1 MASMRLAALLLMV
14 LHGTASAQALP
25 VPRTVLGGATLNTSN
40 IINLNSQTIS
50 GGSLTLG
57 SGGGLPAAPTI
68 ATNPAVNQAAGSI
81 TLRAGSGLSTLQAP
95 TPRPLTVSG
104 AMTAAPSASFL
115 SAEATRL
122 TLTAMPASLQSLPQ
136 LREGVFV
143 QPGTALTGTLGARQA
158 VLIEGRIRF
167 TQ

>member
-1 MASMRLAALLLMV
+1 MASMRPAAALLLM
-14 LHGTASAQALP
+14 LLNGTAAAQALAIP
-25 VPRTVLGGATLNTSN
+25 QPALGGATLNTSN
-40 IINLNSQTIS
+40 VINLNSQAIS

-57 SGGGLPAAPTI
+57 GGGVPAAPAITTKPI
-68 ATNPAVNQAAGSI
+68 VNQSAGSI
-81 TLRAGSGLSTLQAP
+81 TLRAGGGLSTLQAAAP
-95 TPRPLTVSG
+95 KPLTVSG
-104 AMTAAPSASFL
+104 TTTAAPATSFL

-122 TLTAMPASLQSLPQ
+122 TLTAMPANLQSLPQ

-158 VLIEGRIRF
+158 VLIDGRIRF